1 MRYWPVQAAAVVAAG
16 LFPISALANPTG
28 PAVVSGTASFAANG
42 STLTVTAAPNTIVN
56 WQTFS
61 IGAGETTQFVQQSA
75 LSAVLNRVTT
85 QNPSTI
91 LGALQSNGRVFLVN
105 PSGILFAQGSRVDTA
120 GLVAS
125 SLAMSDAD
133 FLAGRLR
140 FAANGTA
147 GPVLNDGTITTA
159 GANAPVYLIGAA
171 VVNGGVI
178 TSPGGEVVL
187 AAGNSVEIADPGTPN
202 ITVQITAPA
211 NEAVNLG
218 TILAPGGRLNIFA
231 GLVQQLGAVQADT
244 LAVGPDGAVVL
255 GTTQPTTQAPFEAAA
270 PAVATPIAATGETVS
285 TPVPTLG
292 TADAGSVT
300 TSTTTTV
307 PTLIT
312 GVPTLMTGV
321 ATLITGVPT
330 LTSSA
335 PTSGTTTFSSTSTV
349 PTLSTGVPTLT
360 SSSPTLTTGT
370 PTVTTTAPVS
380 TIATPTFSTVA
391 PAPFEA
397 TIPLQ

>member
-1 MRYWPVQAAAVVAAG
+1 MRYSPAPAAVMVAAV
-16 LFPISALANPTG
+16 LFYLPAFANPSG
-28 PAVVSGTASFAANG
+28 PAVASGTASFAANG
-42 STLTVTAAPNTIVN
+42 STLTVTASPSAIVN

-61 IGAGETTQFVQQSA
+61 IGPGETTQFVQQSA
-75 LSAVLNRVTT
+75 ASAVLNRVTS

-91 LGALQSNGRVFLVN
+91 LGALQSNGRVFIVN

-140 FAANGTA
+140 FAANGAA
-147 GPVLNDGTITTA
+147 GPVLSNGTIATT
-159 GANAPVYLIGAA
+159 GINAPVYLIGAS
-171 VVNGGVI
+171 VTNSGVI

-187 AAGNSVEIADPGTPN
+187 AAGNTVEIADPGTPN

-211 NEAVNLG
+211 NEAINLG
-218 TILAPGGRLNIFA
+218 SIVAPGGRLDIFG
-231 GLVQQLGAVQADT
+231 GLVRQLGAVQADT
-244 LAVGPDGAVVL
+244 LTVGPDGAVVL
-255 GTTQPTTQAPFEAAA
+255 GTTQPGTQAPSEAVA
-270 PAVATPIAATGETVS
+270 PALVNGSIVTPVATSGETVS
-285 TPVPTLG
+285 TPVVPTLG
-292 TADAGSVT
+292 TADAGS

-321 ATLITGVPT
+321 PTLITGVPTT

-335 PTSGTTTFSSTSTV
+335 PTSGT
-349 PTLSTGVPTLT
+349 
-360 SSSPTLTTGT
+360 
-370 PTVTTTAPVS
+370 PTVTTTAPLS
-380 TIATPTFSTVA
+380 TIATPTSATVA